1 MSITRVWIAGAG
13 GRLGSALYHR
23 FSGNTD
29 YKLVTSDRDVPIE
42 DAREAG
48 RFADLNHP
56 DVIINC
62 AGLTDVRAC
71 EEKPEEAYKI
81 NAIGARNLAVA
92 ARRIDAK
99 LIQISTDDVFDG
111 DDDAALCEFDDA
123 HPTTMYGKSKYAGE
137 KLVREL
143 TDKHVIVRSSW
154 LYGVG
159 SYDFVDR
166 VLDNAKKDGKVVL
179 PEDEIS
185 SPTSADALAG
195 FIECLMHTREFG
207 LYHASCDG
215 SCSRA
220 EWAREILR
228 LNGMDNIPV
237 ISAAENTELR
247 PRFTLLDNMMLRI
260 TRSVSDAGLEDRAC
274 GLFQHEKGRCAPSER
289 SEREKENRSDNADLY
304 CADCGRHSGY
314 CAACRRV

>member
-99 LIQISTDDVFDG
+99 LIQISTDDVFGG

-228 LNGMDNIPV
+228 LNGMDHIPV

-260 TRSVSDAGLEDRAC
+260 TGLYQMPDWKTA
-274 GLFQHEKGRCAPSER
+274 LADYFSTKKGGATSER

>member
-1 MSITRVWIAGAG
+1 MKKIWITGAEG
-13 GRLGSALYHR
+13 HIGTALLELLEGVEYQLLP
-23 FSGNTD
+23 TD
-29 YKLVTSDRDVPIE
+29 IHEVDITKIDEVTQFVYVNR
-42 DAREAG
+42 
-48 RFADLNHP
+48 P

-99 LIQISTDDVFDG
+99 LIQISTDDVFGG

-228 LNGMDNIPV
+228 LNGMDHIPV

-260 TRSVSDAGLEDRAC
+260 TGLYQMPDWKTA
-274 GLFQHEKGRCAPSER
+274 LADYFSTKKGGAH
-289 SEREKENRSDNADLY
+289 K
-304 CADCGRHSGY
+304 
-314 CAACRRV
+314 

>member
-1 MSITRVWIAGAG
+1 MKKIWITGAEG
-13 GRLGSALYHR
+13 HIGTALLELLEGVEYQLLP
-23 FSGNTD
+23 TD
-29 YKLVTSDRDVPIE
+29 IHEVDITKIDEVTQFVYVNR
-42 DAREAG
+42 
-48 RFADLNHP
+48 P

-99 LIQISTDDVFDG
+99 LIQISTDDVFGG

-220 EWAREILR
+220 EGAREILR
-228 LNGMDNIPV
+228 LNGMDHIPV

-260 TRSVSDAGLEDRAC
+260 TGLYQMPDWKTA
-274 GLFQHEKGRCAPSER
+274 LADYFSTKKGGAH
-289 SEREKENRSDNADLY
+289 K
-304 CADCGRHSGY
+304 
-314 CAACRRV
+314 

>member
-99 LIQISTDDVFDG
+99 LIQIPMTYST
-111 DDDAALCEFDDA
+111 ATMTRRCASSTTRIRPLCTA
-123 HPTTMYGKSKYAGE
+123 RASMPA
-137 KLVREL
+137 
-143 TDKHVIVRSSW
+143 RSS
-154 LYGVG
+154 
-159 SYDFVDR
+159 F
-166 VLDNAKKDGKVVL
+166 
-179 PEDEIS
+179 
-185 SPTSADALAG
+185 
-195 FIECLMHTREFG
+195 
-207 LYHASCDG
+207 AS
-215 SCSRA
+215 
-220 EWAREILR
+220 
-228 LNGMDNIPV
+228 
-237 ISAAENTELR
+237 
-247 PRFTLLDNMMLRI
+247 
-260 TRSVSDAGLEDRAC
+260 
-274 GLFQHEKGRCAPSER
+274 
-289 SEREKENRSDNADLY
+289 
-304 CADCGRHSGY
+304 
-314 CAACRRV
+314 

>member
-1 MSITRVWIAGAG
+1 MRAMMKIWVSGASGQVGTAITDVADPLAFE
-13 GRLGSALYHR
+13 LL
-23 FSGNTD
+23 NTD
-29 YKLVTSDRDVPIE
+29 VEELDITEIDEV
-42 DAREAG
+42 
-48 RFADLNHP
+48 LNFSELNRP

-62 AGLTDVRAC
+62 AGLTDVQAC
-71 EEKPEEAYKI
+71 EENPEEAYKI
-81 NAIGARNLAVA
+81 NAIGARNLATA

-99 LIQISTDDVFDG
+99 FIQISTDDVFGG
-111 DDDAALCEFDDA
+111 DEDKAFCEFDDP

-166 VLDNAKKDGKVVL
+166 VLDTAAKEGAVHL

-185 SPTSADALAG
+185 SPTSAEALAG
-195 FIECLMHTREFG
+195 FIDCLMHSREYG
-207 LYHASCDG
+207 LFHASCDG

-220 EWAREILR
+220 EYAREILR
-228 LNGMDNIPV
+228 LAGKENVPV
-237 ISAAENTELR
+237 TSASENTALR

-260 TRSVSDAGLEDRAC
+260 TGLYQMPDWHDAL
-274 GLFQHEKGRCAPSER
+274 SEYMSHR
-289 SEREKENRSDNADLY
+289 QTGVNK
-304 CADCGRHSGY
+304 
-314 CAACRRV
+314 

>member
-99 LIQISTDDVFDG
+99 LIQISTDDVFGG

-123 HPTTMYGKSKYAGE
+123 HPTTMYGKSKYAGFPL
-137 KLVREL
+137 K
-143 TDKHVIVRSSW
+143 W
-154 LYGVG
+154 
-159 SYDFVDR
+159 
-166 VLDNAKKDGKVVL
+166 
-179 PEDEIS
+179 IS
-185 SPTSADALAG
+185 SS
-195 FIECLMHTREFG
+195 
-207 LYHASCDG
+207 
-215 SCSRA
+215 
-220 EWAREILR
+220 
-228 LNGMDNIPV
+228 V
-237 ISAAENTELR
+237 I
-247 PRFTLLDNMMLRI
+247 
-260 TRSVSDAGLEDRAC
+260 
-274 GLFQHEKGRCAPSER
+274 
-289 SEREKENRSDNADLY
+289 NRSDYKA
-304 CADCGRHSGY
+304 R
-314 CAACRRV
+314 

>member
-1 MSITRVWIAGAG
+1 MSITRIWIAGAG

-92 ARRIDAK
+92 ARCIDAK
-99 LIQISTDDVFDG
+99 LIQISTDDVFGG

-166 VLDNAKKDGKVVL
+166 VLDHAKKDGQVVL

-228 LNGMDNIPV
+228 LNGMDHIPV

-260 TRSVSDAGLEDRAC
+260 TGLYQMPDWKTA
-274 GLFQHEKGRCAPSER
+274 LADYFSTKKGGAH
-289 SEREKENRSDNADLY
+289 K
-304 CADCGRHSGY
+304 
-314 CAACRRV
+314 

>member
-1 MSITRVWIAGAG
+1 MKKIWITGAEG
-13 GRLGSALYHR
+13 HIGTALLELLEGVEYQLLP
-23 FSGNTD
+23 TD
-29 YKLVTSDRDVPIE
+29 IHEVDITKIDEVTQFVYVNR
-42 DAREAG
+42 
-48 RFADLNHP
+48 P

-99 LIQISTDDVFDG
+99 LIQISTDDVFGG
-111 DDDAALCEFDDA
+111 DDDAALCEFDDP

-195 FIECLMHTREFG
+195 FIECLMHNREFG

-228 LNGMDNIPV
+228 LNGMGNIPV
-237 ISAAENTELR
+237 VSAAENTELR

-260 TRSVSDAGLEDRAC
+260 TGLYQMPDWKTA
-274 GLFQHEKGRCAPSER
+274 LADYFSTKKGGAH
-289 SEREKENRSDNADLY
+289 K
-304 CADCGRHSGY
+304 
-314 CAACRRV
+314 

>member
-1 MSITRVWIAGAG
+1 MDVGISCEYTACGKQQYLQNYESERCTMSITRVWIAGAG

-228 LNGMDNIPV
+228 LNGMDSIPV

-260 TRSVSDAGLEDRAC
+260 TGLYQMPDWKTA
-274 GLFQHEKGRCAPSER
+274 LADYFSTKKGGAH
-289 SEREKENRSDNADLY
+289 K
-304 CADCGRHSGY
+304 
-314 CAACRRV
+314 

>member
-1 MSITRVWIAGAG
+1 MSVTRIWIAGAG
-13 GRLGSALYHR
+13 GRLGSALYRR

-29 YKLVTSDRDVPIE
+29 YRLVTSDRDVPVE
-42 DAREAG
+42 NVAEVG

-56 DVIINC
+56 DIIINC
-62 AGLTDVRAC
+62 AGLTDVRLC

-81 NAIGARNLAVA
+81 NAIGARNLATA
-92 ARRIDAK
+92 ARRLDAK

-111 DDDAALCEFDDA
+111 KADAALCEFDDTV
-123 HPTTMYGKSKYAGE
+123 PSTMYGKSKYAGE

-154 LYGVG
+154 LYGAG
-159 SYDFVDR
+159 HDFVEQ
-166 VLDNAKKDGKVVL
+166 VLETAEKGGAVYL

-195 FIECLMHTREFG
+195 FIESLMHSREFG
-207 LYHASCDG
+207 LFHASCEG

-220 EWAREILR
+220 DFAREILR
-228 LNGMDNIPV
+228 LAGKTDIPV
-237 ISAAENTELR
+237 TSAAENTALR

-260 TRSVSDAGLEDRAC
+260 TGLYEMPDWKDALRDYMTARQKGDR
-274 GLFQHEKGRCAPSER
+274 K
-289 SEREKENRSDNADLY
+289 
-304 CADCGRHSGY
+304 
-314 CAACRRV
+314 

>member
-1 MSITRVWIAGAG
+1 MSITRIWIAGAG

-42 DAREAG
+42 DARG
-48 RFADLNHP
+48 IGSFADLNHP

-62 AGLTDVRAC
+62 AGLTDVHAC
-71 EEKPEEAYKI
+71 EENPEEAYKI

-99 LIQISTDDVFDG
+99 LIQISTDDVFGG
-111 DDDAALCEFDDA
+111 DEDKAFCEFDDP

-166 VLDNAKKDGKVVL
+166 VLDTAAKEGAVHL

-185 SPTSADALAG
+185 SPTSAEALAG
-195 FIECLMHTREFG
+195 FIDCLMHSREYG
-207 LYHASCDG
+207 LFHASCDG

-220 EWAREILR
+220 EYAREILR
-228 LNGMDNIPV
+228 LAGKENVPV
-237 ISAAENTELR
+237 TSASENTALR

-260 TRSVSDAGLEDRAC
+260 TGLYQMPDWHDAL
-274 GLFQHEKGRCAPSER
+274 SEYMSHR
-289 SEREKENRSDNADLY
+289 QTGVNK
-304 CADCGRHSGY
+304 
-314 CAACRRV
+314 

>member
-195 FIECLMHTREFG
+195 FT
-207 LYHASCDG
+207 
-215 SCSRA
+215 
-220 EWAREILR
+220 
-228 LNGMDNIPV
+228 
-237 ISAAENTELR
+237 SA
-247 PRFTLLDNMMLRI
+247 
-260 TRSVSDAGLEDRAC
+260 
-274 GLFQHEKGRCAPSER
+274 
-289 SEREKENRSDNADLY
+289 
-304 CADCGRHSGY
+304 
-314 CAACRRV
+314 